1 MTTFFVI
8 CFYILKNEKRKNPVL
23 SAQNFKYN
31 SVPYFYFV
39 CNLCTSTVPHFG
51 CLEFGICD
59 RGFPH
64 KHKDTGTHHTYII
77 SKNTQKKAQAANNY
91 LDLLYVL
98 KGFLDWSITHL
109 TFYHPKL
116 TYQCMLISL
125 FNFIYINIDI
135 IPTFI
140 INPYTMQITFHI
152 KVFFKS

>member
-1 MTTFFVI
+1 MYLI
-8 CFYILKNEKRKNPVL
+8 
-23 SAQNFKYN
+23 
-31 SVPYFYFV
+31 FYFDKI
-39 CNLCTSTVPHFG
+39 LCRLPFPTLNAWSLAYVIRASHTAHST
-51 CLEFGICD
+51 
-59 RGFPH
+59 R
-64 KHKDTGTHHTYII
+64 TQAHTTPLYII

-98 KGFLDWSITHL
+98 RGFLNWSITHL

-116 TYQCMLISL
+116 TYQGMLISF
-125 FNFIYINIDI
+125 FNLIYININI

>member
-1 MTTFFVI
+1 MYLI
-8 CFYILKNEKRKNPVL
+8 
-23 SAQNFKYN
+23 
-31 SVPYFYFV
+31 FYFDKI
-39 CNLCTSTVPHFG
+39 LCRLPFPSPTTTTLAYVIK
-51 CLEFGICD
+51 EIREMRAREQ
-59 RGFPH
+59 RGRAH
-64 KHKDTGTHHTYII
+64 II

-116 TYQCMLISL
+116 TYQCMLSVHHT
-125 FNFIYINIDI
+125 FNLIYININI
-135 IPTFI
+135 LPTFI